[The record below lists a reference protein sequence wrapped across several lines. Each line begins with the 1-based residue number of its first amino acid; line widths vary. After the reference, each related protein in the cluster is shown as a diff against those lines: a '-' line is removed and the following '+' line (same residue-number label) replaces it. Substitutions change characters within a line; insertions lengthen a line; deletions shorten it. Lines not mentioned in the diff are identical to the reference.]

1 MISLLFGLGGQ
12 EMLVVFLILMVFLIP
27 VYFMIKI
34 LLSNL
39 PTNSKILW
47 LLAIFILSFIGLIV
61 FYCSDDYQKM
71 KGDYV

>member
-12 EMLVVFLILMVFLIP
+12 EMLVVFLILLVFLIP

-61 FYCSDDYQKM
+61 FYFSDDYQKM

>member
-61 FYCSDDYQKM
+61 FYFSDDYQKM